1 MASEPRRTKVTDLA
15 ASDRAGAA
23 PWSPLASL
31 ATLLAWPR
39 RGSVA
44 TALPY
49 KFVFA
54 LYCVYLLGS
63 LPCAFDASECLPLAK
78 RGTVVTALVNS
89 SVLAVFRF

>member
-1 MASEPRRTKVTDLA
+1 MAPCRAQVTDLA
-15 ASDRAGAA
+15 ASDHCAGAA